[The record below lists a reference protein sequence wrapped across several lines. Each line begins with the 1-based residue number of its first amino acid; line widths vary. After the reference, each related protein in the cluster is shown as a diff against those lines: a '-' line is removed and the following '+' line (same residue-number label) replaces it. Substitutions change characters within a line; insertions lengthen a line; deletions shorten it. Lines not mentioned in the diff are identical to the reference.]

1 MPQSVLRRDRVVGSL
16 PQPLSDAALADLLSI
31 SKAELEAQDAETLT
45 VSVTPDRLDLLSE
58 GGLSLYLEGATE
70 VAKGIPRERVV
81 EGPSAS
87 PSFEV
92 DPSVHG
98 LRPAIAGVLVTA
110 PTDAGLDEGTLAE
123 AVRFQEILHATVG
136 RDRRAASLGIYPYD
150 RLVPPFRYALE
161 SMGGV
166 RFVPLRRFGG
176 GLRGGLLPGPP
187 DGPPLRCLRPH
198 RERLSDHP

>member
-81 EGPSAS
+81 EGALCVALLRGRPVRPRPPTGDRWS
-87 PSFEV
+87 PR
-92 DPSVHG
+92 HG
-98 LRPAIAGVLVTA
+98 A
-110 PTDAGLDEGTLAE
+110 
-123 AVRFQEILHATVG
+123 
-136 RDRRAASLGIYPYD
+136 DRR
-150 RLVPPFRYALE
+150 
-161 SMGGV
+161 
-166 RFVPLRRFGG
+166 
-176 GLRGGLLPGPP
+176 
-187 DGPPLRCLRPH
+187 RP
-198 RERLSDHP
+198 R